1 MQPKMNTKEKRVPW
15 RNNIILDTFA
25 NFLSHA
31 YNNKLIALV
40 VIWWMMDLYSTTYLK
55 MNWNVLAVRLLILN
69 VEYLSVSRCLCMR
82 QFEISIFILC
92 FFYDNIFI
100 SRPFINWKTNNSI
113 ENMPHLEF
121 LSAHFIKYEYEI
133 S

>member
-40 VIWWMMDLYSTTYLK
+40 VI
-55 MNWNVLAVRLLILN
+55 
-69 VEYLSVSRCLCMR
+69 
-82 QFEISIFILC
+82 
-92 FFYDNIFI
+92 
-100 SRPFINWKTNNSI
+100 
-113 ENMPHLEF
+113 
-121 LSAHFIKYEYEI
+121 
-133 S
+133 